1 MARNSK
7 TKKNARYRKK
17 QRRADYRA
25 GGRVS
30 LQAGGAGNINVP
42 NVDVQLTPEQLEAM
56 RLANEATTTTPT
68 AGPET
73 VTPTPVTS
81 PTVSQS
87 RRPPNPREGDTY
99 TDAEGV
105 RWIFT
110 EGRWE
115 ELGDT
120 APPPPPPPPP
130 PSPDEVTPD
139 QPTSPPDN
147 PSLGDT
153 CTDANG
159 TIWIY
164 TEKGWLDINNIPVPP
179 PPPPPPPPPSDQP
192 TVGDIDP
199 ANGFTWNGTEWVRP
213 EGTEGQTWDVDSQTW
228 ITPDPDRTIGE
239 IDPTTGLEWDGTTW
253 IQPEGTEGQIWDAEN
268 QKWVDPAPQPTVG
281 DIRETDGFEWNGTEW
296 VRPEGTGD
304 LYWDITTQTWV
315 LPGEGSSWFL
325 EWKKKNE
332 AAKQAI
338 LDKLP
343 VGTTIADPEKV
354 GGYQRNADGSL
365 KLDKDNNPIP
375 IVPDVEGSEIEK
387 DELVKVGWERNQ
399 DGSLKLDEEGNPI
412 KIQAAQVGAETVET
426 ITEGEVEQVKNVL
439 PGGYTF
445 TPPEGVFFP
454 QVMPAEGMRW
464 AYGPEGDR
472 IQVPAGTRAG
482 VVAQTYS
489 ADEVEENIDLDHATG
504 TVSPDSLAKTTNV
517 DHVGKID
524 AADVEI
530 PPGALVGELT
540 GELSDDA
547 KATAAKIVGTSLPR
561 ITRAKK
567 QLRNAG
573 LSEDEIA
580 AIGNDPDDLEA
591 RLMDFTEEQR
601 GLIAGLPED
610 ALVSTQLSALLDGI
624 EEGEIPVWARPAVA
638 AVEQMLAERGLSA
651 STVGRDNLL
660 NAIIQSAT
668 PIAQSNAQAI
678 QASIAQ
684 QKDIEA
690 RIAIKEGE
698 FRQEAAMQTAQAV
711 FNMDMANF
719 DAEVQRQLSNSKFMQ
734 TVGLTEATFEQE
746 SYVKSATLL
755 SQENLAQADIDQRR
769 MIQHAQAFL
778 GMDMAN
784 LSNEQASKVL
794 EFTQEQERVI
804 SNQASVN
811 AAAQFNATS
820 QSQTDQFM
828 ANMEKE
834 VAQFNTTQ
842 LNAMKQF
849 NATQENAA
857 EAREAERE
865 ADINKYNAEL
875 TAQMQEL
882 NAAQEFQRVQWNA
895 ANQFAVNQSNVSW
908 RRQINTANTAAQNAV
923 NMQNAMNSFN
933 MTMTEQAQ
941 MWQELRDQA
950 DYDFRAYENEQN
962 RIAQLV
968 ATAIA
973 SDPDK
978 YSYLS
983 GNITTLIN
991 KLIIGGD

>member
-17 QRRADYRA
+17 QKRADYRA

-42 NVDVQLTPEQLEAM
+42 NVDVQLTPEQLEAI
-56 RLANEATTTTPT
+56 RKANEATTTTTPT
-68 AGPET
+68 APTTGPET
-73 VTPTPVTS
+73 VTQPPVTS
-81 PTVSQS
+81 PTESQS

-120 APPPPPPPPP
+120 TPPPPPPPPPP

-153 CTDANG
+153 FTDANG

-179 PPPPPPPPPSDQP
+179 PTPPPPPPSDQP
-192 TVGDIDP
+192 TVGDRDP
-199 ANGFTWNGTEWVRP
+199 ATGFDWNGTEWVQP

-228 ITPDPDRTIGE
+228 VTPDPDRPVGE
-239 IDPTTGLEWDGTTW
+239 IDPTTGLEWDGTAW
-253 IQPEGTEGQIWDAEN
+253 AQPEGTEGQIWDAESKTWIN
-268 QKWVDPAPQPTVG
+268 VDPDPTVG
-281 DIRETDGFEWNGTEW
+281 DIRRVDGFTWNGTEW
-296 VRPEGTGD
+296 ALPEGVED

-315 LPGEGSSWFL
+315 LAGEGSSWFL
-325 EWKKKNE
+325 EWKNKNE

-338 LDKLP
+338 LDALP
-343 VGTTIADPEKV
+343 TGTTIPDPEQI

-365 KLDKDNNPIP
+365 KLDEEGNPIP
-375 IVPDVEGSEIEK
+375 IVADVEGVEIAESELQQI
-387 DELVKVGWERNQ
+387 GFERNQ

-412 KIQAAQVGAETVET
+412 PIRAAKAGKESTETVDD
-426 ITEGEVEQVKNVL
+426 ITQAGNVL

-445 TPPEGVFFP
+445 TPPEGVVFP
-454 QVMPAEGMRW
+454 QVTPAEGMRW

-524 AADVEI
+524 SGDVEI

-567 QLRNAG
+567 QLRKAG

-580 AIGNDPDDLEA
+580 AIGNDPDDLES

-624 EEGEIPVWARPAVA
+624 EEGTIPAWARPAVS

-684 QKDIEA
+684 QRDIDA
-690 RIAIKEGE
+690 RVAIKEGE
-698 FRQEAAMQTAQAV
+698 FRQEAAIQKAQAV

-719 DAEVQRQLSNSKFMQ
+719 DAEVQVALSNSKFMQ
-734 TVGLTEATFEQE
+734 TVALTEADFEQQ
-746 SYVKSATLL
+746 SYVQSAILL

-794 EFTQEQERVI
+794 EFSQEQERI
-804 SNQASVN
+804 LNNQAAVN
-811 AAAQFNATS
+811 AASQFNATN
-820 QSQTDQFM
+820 QTQTDQFM
-828 ANMEKE
+828 ASLESDIAK
-834 VAQFNTTQ
+834 FNANQ
-842 LNAMKQF
+842 LNVMKQF
-849 NATQENAA
+849 NATQENEA
-857 EAREAERE
+857 EARRVANEV
-865 ADINKYNAEL
+865 DINKFNAEL
-875 TAQMQEL
+875 TAQIQES
-882 NAAQEFQRVQWNA
+882 NATQEFNRLAFNA
-895 ANQFAVNQSNVSW
+895 TNQFAVNQSNAVW
-908 RRQINTANTAAQNAV
+908 RRQVNTANTAAQNAV

-933 MTMTEQAQ
+933 MTMTEQSQ

-983 GNITTLIN
+983 SNITELI
-991 KLIIGGD
+991 KQLGSV

>member
-153 CTDANG
+153 FTDANG

-199 ANGFTWNGTEWVRP
+199 ANGFT
-213 EGTEGQTWDVDSQTW
+213 
-228 ITPDPDRTIGE
+228 
-239 IDPTTGLEWDGTTW
+239 
-253 IQPEGTEGQIWDAEN
+253 
-268 QKWVDPAPQPTVG
+268 
-281 DIRETDGFEWNGTEW
+281 WNGTEW

-399 DGSLKLDEEGNPI
+399 DGSLKLDAEGNPI